1 MLPVNSSDSRYA
13 EYENLL
19 FERDQLLK
27 EADQI
32 WIVYL
37 QYFGQLITENYE
49 AKIECIKSK
58 KTIAYLQNA
67 INHGGS
73 VDSDAMREF
82 LDKEMVSYYANL
94 KRMAEENEN
103 AKKAKMSSAYEAK
116 RSKEL
121 YRKLVKLIHP
131 DMKPATDENTELQ
144 ELWQRIQLAYRQNSI
159 KELSELEVLVR
170 KELKTLGIE
179 DVKVDI
185 PDIEDKIEE
194 IKKEMQDIVSSTP
207 YTYRDLIE
215 DRVTVQKKKDEIL
228 SETKSYKDYLK
239 ELNEIILKMMSGGGL
254 SIYVK

>member
-1 MLPVNSSDSRYA
+1 MAGKALGTI
-13 EYENLL
+13 LL
-19 FERDQLLK
+19 TLRGTPFIYQGEELGMRNVSWPSIDDYQ
-27 EADQI
+27 DI
-32 WIVYL
+32 S
-37 QYFGQLITENYE
+37 T
-49 AKIECIKSK
+49 
-58 KTIAYLQNA
+58 
-67 INHGGS
+67 INHYRF
-73 VDSDAMREF
+73 A
-82 LDKEMVSYYANL
+82 KEMGYSEKECMEAVHHFSRDNARTPMQWTPGKNAGFSSGKPWIPVSDDYRECNVRTEGEDQDSVL
-94 KRMAEENEN
+94 NW
-103 AKKAKMSSAYEAK
+103 
-116 RSKEL
+116 

-131 DMKPATDENTELQ
+131 DMNPATDENTELQ

-170 KELKTLGIE
+170 KELKSLGIE
-179 DVKVDI
+179 DVKVVI

-228 SETKSYKDYLK
+228 SETKSYKDYQK